1 MKIKKQLKQERKKI
15 DQRILA
21 EGKTLHDQLAEQ
33 YCVQSAVQKPAK
45 KSYAS
50 WIVATSCV
58 LVVCLVI
65 GLCVFLTQPKIPE
78 YLEQNVTRIKSSVE
92 EFNVDTN
99 SDIVLG
105 DDFILVQVM
114 KAIDSLSSDKLYYNI
129 SFEQKNGI
137 VTGVVEVVINKHYN
151 YTGNHIG
158 EPQKDKFGNYDMEY
172 SVEEFDLSGLPMN
185 RYFGCINY
193 NDYKIYFTF
202 EDVKLETSSPKTVL
216 NQLLILK

>member
-21 EGKTLHDQLAEQ
+21 EGKNLHDQLVEQ
-33 YCVQSAVQKPAK
+33 YCMPSAVKKPAK
-45 KSYAS
+45 KRYVS

-65 GLCVFLTQPKIPE
+65 GLCVFLTQPKNPE
-78 YLEQNVTRIKSSVE
+78 YLEQNVIREDCDLENFHSEIISITM
-92 EFNVDTN
+92 
-99 SDIVLG
+99 G
-105 DDFILVQVM
+105 DDFNFTHVT
-114 KAIDSLSSDKLYYNI
+114 KAIDSISQDKLYYYLEFSHKQN
-129 SFEQKNGI
+129 FA
-137 VTGVVEVVINKHYN
+137 TGKLYVIINKYYN